1 MISLSHWHFISIFS
15 SVQFSSVAQSCSTL
29 CHPMNHSTQGFP
41 VHHQLSKLTETHV
54 HWVRNAIW
62 PSHPLSFPSPP
73 AFNLSQHQ
81 DLFKWISPLHQVA
94 KGLEFQLQHQSL
106 QCILR
111 TDFLW
116 DGLVGPPCSP
126 RNSQESSSTPQF
138 KSINSS
144 ALSFLYSTMHR
155 VGHDWRDLAAAAAH
169 IHTWPLEK
177 P

>member
-1 MISLSHWHFISIFS
+1 MISLSHWYCISIFS
-15 SVQFSSVAQSCSTL
+15 SVQFSCSVVFNSL
-29 CHPMNHSTQGFP
+29 RPLNHSTQGLP
-41 VHHQLSKLTETHV
+41 VHHQLPELTETHV

-62 PSHPLSFPSPP
+62 PSHPLSFPYPP

-126 RNSQESSSTPQF
+126 RNSQEHRQNTLRHTSQQDPLWPTSQNIGN
-138 KSINSS
+138 KSKNKQ
-144 ALSFLYSTMHR
+144 
-155 VGHDWRDLAAAAAH
+155 VG
-169 IHTWPLEK
+169 PN
-177 P
+177 